1 MRTKGKTVIRND
13 KGNKWEC
20 IGNMP
25 ERCVIGALVHST
37 LERAYEETL
46 CGNDEFEIE
55 LTIKQQNSNSEV

>member
-1 MRTKGKTVIRND
+1 MRKNGKTVIRND

-37 LERAYEETL
+37 LERAFEETL

-55 LTIKQQNSNSEV
+55 LIIKQREKTNE